1 MASSRL
7 LVAPELAAIKV
18 HGMTRESFLL
28 RSTLAGAAAYGTLSA
43 TGLVTKALADSS
55 SGDVDILNFALTLEF
70 LEAEFYTLAADQVK
84 GLSDDETKLT
94 EKLRDDEDAHVDALR
109 ATIEKLGGKPA
120 AKPEFDFGG
129 AFGSRASY
137 LKTSNTLEDT
147 GVSAYNGAA
156 PAIKSTEV
164 LAAAGSIVQIEARHA
179 ALIRLV
185 RNVAPAP
192 QAFDKASEME
202 AVLKA
207 IKPFIKA

>member
-94 EKLRDDEDAHVDALR
+94 EKLRDDEDAHVDALT
-109 ATIEKLGGKPA
+109 ATIKKLDGKPA
-120 AKPEFDFGG
+120 AKPQFDFGG
-129 AFGSRASY
+129 AFGSRAMF

-156 PAIKSTEV
+156 PNIKSGEV
-164 LAAAGSIVQIEARHA
+164 LGAAGSIVQVEARHA
-179 ALIRLV
+179 ALIRLA
-185 RNVAPAP
+185 RNKPPAP
-192 QAFDKASEME
+192 QAFDEPSDMAK
-202 AVLKA
+202 VLKA
-207 IKPFIKA
+207 VQPFIKS

>member
-94 EKLRDDEDAHVDALR
+94 EKLRDDEKAHVDALT

-207 IKPFIKA
+207 VKPFIKA

>member
-1 MASSRL
+1 MASSR
-7 LVAPELAAIKV
+7 LVAPELAAIKI

-43 TGLVTKALADSS
+43 TGLVTRALADSGG
-55 SGDVDILNFALTLEF
+55 GDVDILNFALTLEF

-94 EKLRDDEDAHVDALR
+94 EKLRDDEKAHVDALT
-109 ATIEKLGGKPA
+109 ATIKDLGGKPV

-156 PAIKSTEV
+156 PAIESTEV

-185 RNVAPAP
+185 RNKPPAP
-192 QAFDKASEME
+192 SAFDKASEME
-202 AVLKA
+202 AVLA
-207 IKPFIKA
+207 AVKPFIKA